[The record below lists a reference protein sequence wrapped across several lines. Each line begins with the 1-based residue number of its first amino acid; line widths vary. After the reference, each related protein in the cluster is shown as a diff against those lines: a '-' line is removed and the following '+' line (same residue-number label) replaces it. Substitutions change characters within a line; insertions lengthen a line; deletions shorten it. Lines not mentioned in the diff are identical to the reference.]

1 MPVIFTHCSCLAI
14 FCVRL
19 CPLLADVV
27 KPCDAQRALIIDHV
41 AVALDVLV
49 FERVA
54 AQVAQLVKPAALALN
69 ELVFVRIATQGAHY
83 TPV

>member
-1 MPVIFTHCSCLAI
+1 M
-14 FCVRL
+14 
-19 CPLLADVV
+19 
-27 KPCDAQRALIIDHV
+27 

-54 AQVAQLVKPAALALN
+54 AQVAQLVKPCDAQRALLIDHAALALD